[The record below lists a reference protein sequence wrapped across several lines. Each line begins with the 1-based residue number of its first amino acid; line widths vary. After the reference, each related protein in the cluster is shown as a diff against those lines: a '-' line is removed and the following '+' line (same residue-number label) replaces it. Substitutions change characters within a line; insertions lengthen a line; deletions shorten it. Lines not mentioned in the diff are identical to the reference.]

1 MRKNT
6 IGEARPKDRGVVK
19 ATKAHIRKRAAQERL
34 TIGLDLGDRN
44 SSYCVLSEQGEIL
57 LENTLPTT
65 KAGLGQ
71 VLEGMARCRV
81 ALEVGTH
88 SPWVSRYVSTLGHEV
103 IVANTRELAY
113 ITKSSRKDDRIDARK
128 LARLAR
134 VDPEL
139 LSPIR
144 HRSEAA
150 HADLL
155 VLRARDGL
163 VRCRTHLICSVRGM
177 VKSQGERLK
186 KCDAENVGPV
196 LVESMSEAI
205 RRFAVPVL
213 EEIESLN
220 TRIAAYD
227 REIATME
234 KRYPEV
240 AILQQVFGV
249 GALISLALVLT
260 VEDPKRFRHSR
271 DIGPYLGLRP
281 KRRDSGASQPELGIS
296 KEGDKFLRRLLVQG
310 AHTILRRGSP
320 DSDLKRWGLAVLAQ
334 QDGKKKVGKTKKK
347 KVVVAVARKLA
358 VLLHHLWATGEV
370 YDPLLNSGRVERAAA

>member
-6 IGEARPKDRGVVK
+6 IGEARPEDRGVVK

-155 VLRARDGL
+155 VLRARDGF